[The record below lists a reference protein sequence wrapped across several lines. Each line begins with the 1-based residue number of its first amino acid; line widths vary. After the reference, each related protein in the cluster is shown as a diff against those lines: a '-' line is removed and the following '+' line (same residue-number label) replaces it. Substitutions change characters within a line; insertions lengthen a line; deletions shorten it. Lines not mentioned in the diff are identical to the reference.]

1 MKKLPIRMLS
11 WHAGLVFVERELRC
25 PGQSQNVYQLTVS
38 QTTSALPSKRMLSF
52 LLSKK
57 RDIKAPCLWWKLSK
71 CLQGTYKSYNVLVCF
86 MTLQNSYDLWPSG
99 GSLLLHFSDQ
109 STGVQRVQESWNML
123 EEFNKSLQDHGSF
136 QVSAIISCLV
146 SGAGENHWC
155 STRPSPEKVM
165 DSGKIP
171 YLKTCILWRGNQN
184 KIGTHQ

>member
-1 MKKLPIRMLS
+1 MSISSQFHKPHLLCPPKGCYLS
-11 WHAGLVFVERELRC
+11 CFRRRETSRHLAYGESS
-25 PGQSQNVYQLTVS
+25 PNVYREHINHIMYWYVS
-38 QTTSALPSKRMLSF
+38 W
-52 LLSKK
+52 
-57 RDIKAPCLWWKLSK
+57 PCRTL
-71 CLQGTYKSYNVLVCF
+71 
-86 MTLQNSYDLWPSG
+86 MTYDLWPSG